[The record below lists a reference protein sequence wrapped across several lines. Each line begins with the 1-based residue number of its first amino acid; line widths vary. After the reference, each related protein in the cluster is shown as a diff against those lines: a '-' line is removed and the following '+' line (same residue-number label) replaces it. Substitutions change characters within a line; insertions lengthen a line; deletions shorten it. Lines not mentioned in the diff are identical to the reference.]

1 MKSLKVT
8 KQRQSKTKVLDS
20 FKMMPR
26 RKRKKMKRRKKRR
39 RMKRKVMKRKAKKR
53 KAMKRKTT
61 KRRTRKTTKKKVM
74 RRKKRKKMRKKVMPR
89 KRRRKMTRKTTR
101 KKTKKRKV
109 MRRKMV
115 RRRKKKKR
123 KIRNQVKPLGKIT
136 MVAKKMNGKPL
147 METALSRL
155 RIFTSMETTTS
166 CMISLKKRTI
176 NFFNS
181 VISKPACNSSNSK
194 TDPDFG

>member
-1 MKSLKVT
+1 
-8 KQRQSKTKVLDS
+8 
-20 FKMMPR
+20 
-26 RKRKKMKRRKKRR
+26 
-39 RMKRKVMKRKAKKR
+39 
-53 KAMKRKTT
+53 
-61 KRRTRKTTKKKVM
+61 
-74 RRKKRKKMRKKVMPR
+74 
-89 KRRRKMTRKTTR
+89 
-101 KKTKKRKV
+101 
-109 MRRKMV
+109 V

-136 MVAKKMNGKPL
+136 MVAKKTNGKPL

-155 RIFTSMETTTS
+155 RIFTSMEATTS
-166 CMISLKKRTI
+166 CKISLKKRTI